1 MQEKKIV
8 TRDVLKAFALGGI
21 VVASLA
27 MPNLPIAL
35 GILHKAI
42 KQSKSK
48 ELGRIINRLEKQEM
62 VTIRENGENISIEIT
77 EKGRKRLLTYD
88 FEQMHLTAKKRDGK
102 WRLVIFDIPE
112 DKRTARDM
120 FRRKLIH
127 LGLVRLQDSVFVS
140 AFPCKKEI
148 DFLCHYLEISDYVTV
163 TSLYKIERG
172 EYILFKNYRN
182 WDNESL

>member
-48 ELGRIINRLEKQEM
+48 ELGRIIKRLEKQEM

-102 WRLVIFDIPE
+102 WRLVIFDIP
-112 DKRTARDM
+112 
-120 FRRKLIH
+120 RR
-127 LGLVRLQDSVFVS
+127 
-140 AFPCKKEI
+140 
-148 DFLCHYLEISDYVTV
+148 
-163 TSLYKIERG
+163 
-172 EYILFKNYRN
+172 
-182 WDNESL
+182 